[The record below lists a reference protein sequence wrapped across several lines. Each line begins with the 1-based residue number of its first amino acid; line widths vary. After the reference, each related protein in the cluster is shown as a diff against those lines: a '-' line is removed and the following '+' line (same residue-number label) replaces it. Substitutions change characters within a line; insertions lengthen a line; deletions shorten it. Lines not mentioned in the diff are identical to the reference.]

1 MLTIEIMKAQFG
13 ALQAGLKESS
23 YGGFFGHAE
32 RWFRDEIGLELYN
45 YIAGLS
51 DTTAGATGD
60 DAELLR
66 LAQSCLAWQAYSL
79 AFPHQKFRVSEL
91 GLMKTS
97 PNNAIAVT
105 KWEYIDTKDANLSML
120 DLSLEYFFREL
131 EARKPDVW
139 TGSDA
144 YRMRN
149 RHFVRSAAELGQ
161 LLPLAGRNYRFFQK
175 LVPHIDD
182 VETDDIRAVLTTGV
196 YAVLKAKWQL
206 ARPELTFEEEQL
218 ITLVRRA
225 TAYLAVFN
233 AWAYLPLTVDEIGVA
248 ETRSK
253 DGLNEANNPDPK
265 LRSFM
270 RQQLY
275 TDGQKRLGKVRAFLD
290 ETASP
295 TLFPAY
301 YLANLAPTATRWEP
315 DDFTDKPHVIL

>member
-1 MLTIEIMKAQFG
+1 MLTTDIMKAQLG

-32 RWFRDEIGLELYN
+32 RWFRDEIGPELYS

-51 DTTAGATGD
+51 SATGE

-66 LAQSCLAWQAYSL
+66 LAQSCLAWYAYSL

-97 PNNAIAVT
+97 PQNAIAVT

-120 DLSLEYFFREL
+120 DLSLEYFWREV
-131 EARKPDVW
+131 EVRKPAAW
-139 TGSDA
+139 TSSPA
-144 YRMRN
+144 YAERN
-149 RHFVRSAAELGQ
+149 RHFLRSAAELAAV
-161 LLPLAGRNYRFFQK
+161 LPIAGRNYRFFQK
-175 LVPHIDD
+175 LVPFIGD
-182 VETDDIRAVLTTGV
+182 VEWDIRAVLTTEEYLVLKLRWQDAG
-196 YAVLKAKWQL
+196 AVLT
-206 ARPELTFEEEQL
+206 PVEEQL
-218 ITLVRRA
+218 ISRIRKA

-233 AWAYLPLTVDEIGVA
+233 AWAYLPLTMDELGIG

-253 DGLNEANNPDPK
+253 DGINESVTPDGK

-275 TDGQKRLGKVRAFLD
+275 NDGQRHLNRIREFLD
-290 ETASP
+290 ETATP
-295 TLFPAY
+295 LLFPAY
-301 YLANLAPTATRWEP
+301 YLANLAPSATHWP
-315 DDFTDKPHVIL
+315 ADDFTDKPHVIL